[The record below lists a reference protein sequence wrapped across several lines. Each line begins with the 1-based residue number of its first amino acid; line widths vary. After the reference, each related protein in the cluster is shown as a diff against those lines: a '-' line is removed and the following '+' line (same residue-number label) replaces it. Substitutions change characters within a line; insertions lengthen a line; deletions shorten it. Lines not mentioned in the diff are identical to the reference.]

1 MDNSGIT
8 LFINACL
15 LLIGLVILQMVLKAW
30 DKRAKAKDGEVQK
43 PVAKKKK

>member
-30 DKRAKAKDGEVQK
+30 DKRAKAKVPEA
-43 PVAKKKK
+43 PKKDKK